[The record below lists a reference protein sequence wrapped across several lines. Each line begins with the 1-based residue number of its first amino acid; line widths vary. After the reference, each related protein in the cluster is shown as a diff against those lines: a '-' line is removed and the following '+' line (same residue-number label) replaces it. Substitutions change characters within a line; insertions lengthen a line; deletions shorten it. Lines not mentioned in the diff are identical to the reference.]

1 MGIVIMMC
9 LRTLLCVA
17 SASGLPQYQGY
28 FNYPPQFPQQLPQF
42 RPYPAFFNPNQL
54 LGGQASLPPWLRPQ
68 ADSTIDNTENTA
80 EVEARFID
88 NSKNDETEGTDQTA
102 ENTDTSKEGTTA
114 ADAEAQKALE
124 EYMKFYGTGYGYGTT
139 GGYSGYYSAPTG
151 YTSGYSGY
159 TGYPSYTGA
168 GTGYSGYPAYTG
180 VNSGYSGYP
189 YYTGASNGYSGNS
202 LYHSGSVG
210 SYFG

>member
-42 RPYPAFFNPNQL
+42 RPYPDFVNPNQL

-80 EVEARFID
+80 EVQARFID
-88 NSKNDETEGTDQTA
+88 NSKNDETEGTDQTT
-102 ENTDTSKEGTTA
+102 ESTDTSKEGTTA

-124 EYMKFYGTGYGYGTT
+124 EYMKFYGTGYGYA
-139 GGYSGYYSAPTG
+139 YYPS
-151 YTSGYSGY
+151 SGYSGY
-159 TGYPSYTGA
+159 SGYPTYTGVNSGYPS
-168 GTGYSGYPAYTG
+168 YTG

-189 YYTGASNGYSGNS
+189 SYTGASNGYSGNS
-202 LYHSGSVG
+202 LYPSGSVG